1 MPKHVVMKCRTAS
14 TGRKV
19 TKVTTAIWWTR
30 RDLRLADNQALNL
43 ALNRADTVIP
53 VFIVD
58 PQLMDGSAPKREA
71 FLKNAIASLGDEMRT
86 RGSQLILRQGEPI
99 QELRRLK
106 EETGA
111 QIIIAESDHS
121 PFAKARDNRAAAA
134 LPIEFTG
141 GVTVHPP
148 ESVRK
153 PDGSPYTIFTPF
165 MKFWKA
171 LPMAGDPIPAPK
183 SLPAIPELTS
193 IELPA
198 APPISDFPAVENFAY
213 ERLREFFHSSIFDY
227 GEARNRMDIEGTSRL
242 SPYLRFG
249 LISPRGLISAI
260 FRVIE
265 ETDNKINKQSCIT
278 WLNEIIWR
286 EFYFNILDHFPFV
299 LKMSF
304 RENLRSIPWRDMPS
318 DLAAWQNGVTGY
330 PMVDAAMRQLNETG
344 WMHNRARMITASFLT
359 KDLLINWQAG
369 ESWFLRQLLDG
380 DPASNN
386 GGWQWAAGT
395 GTDAAPYF
403 RIFNPVLQSQKF
415 DPNGDYIRRWVPE
428 LAKLPKNYIH
438 SPWQTPM
445 DVQSQFGIRMGKD
458 YPLPIVDHQFARQRT
473 LQAYKSAKSD

>member
-1 MPKHVVMKCRTAS
+1 MI
-14 TGRKV
+14 
-19 TKVTTAIWWTR
+19 TAIWWVR
-30 RDLRLADNQALNL
+30 RDFRLSDNQALNL
-43 ALNRADTVIP
+43 ALNLADIVIP
-53 VFIVD
+53 AFIVD
-58 PQLMDGSAPKREA
+58 PHLMDGSAPKREK
-71 FLKNAIASLGDEMRT
+71 FLTTTIASLGDKLCT
-86 RGSQLILRQGEPI
+86 RGSRLILRQGEPV
-99 QELRRLK
+99 QELRRLM
-106 EETGA
+106 EETSA
-111 QIIIAESDHS
+111 KVIIAESDHS

-165 MKFWKA
+165 MKTWKD
-171 LPMAGDPIPAPK
+171 LPMAGNPIPAPK

-193 IELPA
+193 IELPSA
-198 APPISDFPAVENFAY
+198 SPISDFPAGEDFAQ
-213 ERLREFFHSSIFDY
+213 ERLKDFFRSSIFDY
-227 GEARNRMDIEGTSRL
+227 GEARNRMDFEGTSRL

-249 LISPRGLISAI
+249 LISPRALISVTFGLI
-260 FRVIE
+260 E
-265 ETDNKINKQSCIT
+265 EIDNKKSKQSCIT

-286 EFYFNILDHFPFV
+286 EFYYNILAHFPFV

-304 RENLRSIPWRDMPS
+304 RENFRSIPWRDKPS
-318 DLAAWQNGVTGY
+318 DLTAWQNGLTGY
-330 PMVDAAMRQLNETG
+330 PVVDAAMRQLNETG

-359 KDLLINWQAG
+359 KDLLINWQEG
-369 ESWFLRQLLDG
+369 ESWFMRQLLDG

-428 LAKLPKNYIH
+428 LAKLPKEFIH

-445 DVQSQFGIRMGKD
+445 DVQSQFGVRMGKN
-458 YPLPIVDHQFARQRT
+458 YPLPILDHQLARQRT
-473 LQAYKSAKSD
+473 LEAYKYSKG

>member
-1 MPKHVVMKCRTAS
+1 
-14 TGRKV
+14 
-19 TKVTTAIWWTR
+19 
-30 RDLRLADNQALNL
+30 
-43 ALNRADTVIP
+43 
-53 VFIVD
+53 
-58 PQLMDGSAPKREA
+58 
-71 FLKNAIASLGDEMRT
+71 MRT
-86 RGSQLILRQGEPI
+86 RGSQLILRRVNRF
-99 QELRRLK
+99 ELRRLM

-153 PDGSPYTIFTPF
+153 PDGSTYTIFTPF
-165 MKFWKA
+165 MKTWKD
-171 LPMAGDPIPAPK
+171 LPMPGNPIPAPK

-227 GEARNRMDIEGTSRL
+227 GEARNRMDIDGTSG
-242 SPYLRFG
+242 FH
-249 LISPRGLISAI
+249 LISFWIDLTSRLISAI

-265 ETDNKINKQSCIT
+265 GTDNKRSKQSCIT

-318 DLAAWQNGVTGY
+318 DLAAWQNGLTGY
-330 PMVDAAMRQLNETG
+330 PVVDAAMRQLNETG

-369 ESWFLRQLLDG
+369 ESWFLRQLLDN
-380 DPASNN
+380 PASNN

-428 LAKLPKNYIH
+428 LAKLPKTTFI
-438 SPWQTPM
+438 PL
-445 DVQSQFGIRMGKD
+445 GK
-458 YPLPIVDHQFARQRT
+458 RQWMSNHN
-473 LQAYKSAKSD
+473 LA